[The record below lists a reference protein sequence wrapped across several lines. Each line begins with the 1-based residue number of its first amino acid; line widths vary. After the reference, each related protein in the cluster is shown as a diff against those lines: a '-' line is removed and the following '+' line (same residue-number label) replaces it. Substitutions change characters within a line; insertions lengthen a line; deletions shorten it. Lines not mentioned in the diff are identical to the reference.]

1 MKNGKNE
8 WKWKTII
15 EPFKI
20 KMVEPLGFTTREERE
35 KVIEQ
40 AYYNMFN
47 IKAEKVLIDFLTD
60 SGTGAMSAT
69 QWAGIM
75 MGDESYAGARSFF
88 NFETT
93 VKDITGFD
101 EVIPTHQGR
110 ASEKILFTALEC
122 KGKYVIANSHFDTTR
137 ANVEAT
143 GAIAMDFPI
152 KEASQFEKQ
161 HPFKGNA
168 DVEKMEKFIKEK
180 GEKNIVMCVMTV
192 TNNSW
197 GGQPVSMQNL
207 KEVYEMCSKYKIPV
221 FIDAARFAENA
232 YFIKLREKGYDKTPV
247 KEIAQEMFE
256 YADGAMMSA
265 KKDAIVNIG
274 GFLAMNDKKLSAK
287 CRQYLILTEG
297 FSTYGGLAGRDLEA
311 MAIGLREVLDEKY
324 LHYRIRSAEY
334 LGEGLKRH
342 KIPILNP
349 TGGHGVYVDAKKFLP
364 HIKPQNFPAQ
374 ALCCEL
380 YIVGG
385 IRTVEV
391 GTLMFGK
398 RDAKGNFLPAP
409 MELVRLAM
417 PRRVYTQSHID
428 YIIEVFGEIAKKKD
442 KIKGL
447 EVVEMSDMLSHFTAK
462 LKIKG

>member
-1 MKNGKNE
+1 
-8 WKWKTII
+8 
-15 EPFKI
+15 
-20 KMVEPLGFTTREERE
+20 
-35 KVIEQ
+35 
-40 AYYNMFN
+40 
-47 IKAEKVLIDFLTD
+47 
-60 SGTGAMSAT
+60 
-69 QWAGIM
+69 
-75 MGDESYAGARSFF
+75 
-88 NFETT
+88 
-93 VKDITGFD
+93 
-101 EVIPTHQGR
+101 
-110 ASEKILFTALEC
+110 
-122 KGKYVIANSHFDTTR
+122 
-137 ANVEAT
+137 
-143 GAIAMDFPI
+143 
-152 KEASQFEKQ
+152 
-161 HPFKGNA
+161 
-168 DVEKMEKFIKEK
+168 
-180 GEKNIVMCVMTV
+180 
-192 TNNSW
+192 
-197 GGQPVSMQNL
+197 
-207 KEVYEMCSKYKIPV
+207 
-221 FIDAARFAENA
+221 
-232 YFIKLREKGYDKTPV
+232 
-247 KEIAQEMFE
+247 MFE

-274 GFLAMNDKKLSAK
+274 GFLAMNDKKLAAK

-311 MAIGLREVLDEKY
+311 MAIGLREVLDERY

>member
-1 MKNGKNE
+1 MKNEN

-69 QWAGIM
+69 QWAGIV

-88 NFETT
+88 NFEST

-110 ASEKILFTALEC
+110 ASEKILFTALEG

-180 GEKNIVMCVMTV
+180 GEKNIIMCVMTI

-265 KKDAIVNIG
+265 KKDALVNIG
-274 GFLAMNDKKLSAK
+274 GFLAMNDKRLAAK

-311 MAIGLREVLDEKY
+311 MAIGLREVLDERY

-334 LGEGLKRH
+334 LGEGLKKH

-380 YIVGG
+380 YLEGG